1 MRNNT
6 SLITVAAATLAIFA
20 ATNTSVAE
28 TGDAKQAEIT
38 RAMQAAPDSI
48 TKNATFVDAEGH
60 HSAIRFKWLDLFSNL
75 GSWLNSPNVQ
85 R

>member
-1 MRNNT
+1 
-6 SLITVAAATLAIFA
+6 
-20 ATNTSVAE
+20 
-28 TGDAKQAEIT
+28 
-38 RAMQAAPDSI
+38 MQAAPDSI